1 MPVTDTSE
9 TEQAEPL
16 FGSLPLEILEAED
29 FLLALINNNGSEE
42 IDDEGRP
49 MYPTL
54 SQETEFELLRAVAGL
69 QIGRKYLVRIGEYL
83 DDEITEEQF
92 HAAIRQD
99 FDAKEDEE

>member
-1 MPVTDTSE
+1 MIDTSDAGE
-9 TEQAEPL
+9 GEPL
-16 FGSLPLEILEAED
+16 FGSLPLEILEAEE

-49 MYPTL
+49 MFPTL
-54 SQETEFELLRAVAGL
+54 SEEMEGELLRAVAGL

-83 DDEITEEQF
+83 DDDISEEQF

-99 FDAKEDEE
+99 FDIKEDEE

>member
-1 MPVTDTSE
+1 MDESE

-42 IDDEGRP
+42 IDEEGRP
-49 MYPTL
+49 MFPTL
-54 SQETEFELLRAVAGL
+54 SDEMEGELLRAVAGL

-83 DDEITEEQF
+83 DDDITEEQF

-99 FDAKEDEE
+99 FDIQEGDE